1 MLLTGRLLRVLT
13 PGLALAVLPLTAAVL
28 LMFIAA
34 RPSPALVAAAEV
46 IRKVPNPKPIRKVL
60 ETQPPCSFYTPL
72 WRCALLLAHI
82 ATLQPFSSFPSS
94 FLLAEVLYK
103 RTSCF

>member
-28 LMFIAA
+28 LVFIAA

-46 IRKVPNPKPIRKVL
+46 IRKVPNPIRKVPK
-60 ETQPPCSFYTPL
+60 TQPLRSFHTPL

-82 ATLQPFSSFPSS
+82 ATLQPFPRFVQQLSPGRGP
-94 FLLAEVLYK
+94 L
-103 RTSCF
+103 